1 MRAYGHLDEAGCL
14 DVQILSLYYNHVS
27 SPVSYFA
34 VVSLSKREFATHR
47 YETPCSLCYY
57 NKGEMVM

>member
-27 SPVSYFA
+27 SPVSPHILLF
-34 VVSLSKREFATHR
+34 
-47 YETPCSLCYY
+47 CSVL
-57 NKGEMVM
+57 EQA